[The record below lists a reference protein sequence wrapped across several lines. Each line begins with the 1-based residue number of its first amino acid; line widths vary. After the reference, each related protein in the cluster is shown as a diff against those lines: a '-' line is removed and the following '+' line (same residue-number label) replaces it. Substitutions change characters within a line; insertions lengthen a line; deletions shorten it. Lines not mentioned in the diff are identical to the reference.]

1 MKELMA
7 IIRQNRMNE
16 TKAALADV
24 GIGSFHA
31 RKVLGRG
38 KGNVDYRVLKGAEE
52 GVDEAIA
59 QLGQGPR
66 LIPKRML
73 SIMVLDEQIPVAV
86 DAIMKVNSKGKA
98 GDGKIFVL
106 PIMETVRVRNGDRDA
121 VALTDTI

>member
-1 MKELMA
+1 MA

-16 TKAALADV
+16 TKAALAEV

-73 SIMVLDEQIPVAV
+73 SIMVLDEQIPVALG
-86 DAIMKVNSKGKA
+86 AIMKVNSRGNA

-106 PIMETVRVRNGDRDA
+106 PILDTVRVRNGDRDV
-121 VALTDTI
+121 VALTEDI

>member
-16 TKAALADV
+16 TKAALAEV

-73 SIMVLDEQIPVAV
+73 SIMVLDEQSPVALG
-86 DAIMKVNSKGKA
+86 AIMKVNSRGNA

-106 PIMETVRVRNGDRDA
+106 PILDTVRVRNGDRDV
-121 VALTDTI
+121 VALTEDI

>member
-16 TKAALADV
+16 TKAALAEV

-73 SIMVLDEQIPVAV
+73 SIMVLDEQIPVALG
-86 DAIMKVNSKGKA
+86 AIMKVNSRGNA

-106 PIMETVRVRNGDRDA
+106 PILDTVRVRNGDRDV
-121 VALTDTI
+121 VALTEDI

>member
-1 MKELMA
+1 
-7 IIRQNRMNE
+7 MNE
-16 TKAALADV
+16 TKAALAEV

-73 SIMVLDEQIPVAV
+73 SIMVLDEQIPVALG
-86 DAIMKVNSKGKA
+86 AIMKVNSRGNA

-106 PIMETVRVRNGDRDA
+106 PILDTVRVRNGDRDV
-121 VALTDTI
+121 VALTEDI

>member
-1 MKELMA
+1 MNEVLA

-16 TKAALADV
+16 TKAALAEV

-52 GVDEAIA
+52 GIDEAID

-66 LIPKRML
+66 LIPKRLL
-73 SIMVLDEQIPVAV
+73 SIMVLDEQVTIAV
-86 DAIMKVNSKGKA
+86 GAIMKINSHGKA

-106 PIMETVRVRNGDRDA
+106 PILDTVRVRNGDRDA
-121 VALTDTI
+121 VALTEDV